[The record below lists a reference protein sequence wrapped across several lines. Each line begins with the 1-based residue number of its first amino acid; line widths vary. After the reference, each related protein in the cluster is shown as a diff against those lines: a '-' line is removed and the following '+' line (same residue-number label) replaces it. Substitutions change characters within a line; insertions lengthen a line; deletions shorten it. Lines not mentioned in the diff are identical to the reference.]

1 MQRLKNQNKKTKKTK
16 KRKKKKKRKIQI
28 EERTGE
34 QRFVFRNGKK
44 MSIISRDTKTDL
56 FQQIRKLVKWLK

>member
-1 MQRLKNQNKKTKKTK
+1 MQRLKNQNKKKQKKG
-16 KRKKKKKRKIQI
+16 RRKKKRKIQI

-56 FQQIRKLVKWLK
+56 F

>member
-56 FQQIRKLVKWLK
+56 F